1 MAPLSINA
9 FTSTIL
15 PSYFQIK
22 IERQIELDLNPKI
35 SIGAIIKKEGGIGL
49 SSSFKKMHDDQK
61 EKHEKQLLQSGS

>member
-15 PSYFQIK
+15 SSYFQIK

-49 SSSFKKMHDDQK
+49 SSPFKKMHDDQE